1 MQVNEGLKAGDL
13 EGIVEKRFSVD
24 QYKSKMGEDKDI
36 CVLSF
41 VCSSAP
47 GAKDL
52 ENFCEKGYKKVMDAD
67 ATLKGNQVKMEQ
79 ALDTQAKYIE
89 KQKQDFEAI
98 MKANQEVNKLVG
110 NLKKDIDDLDKRF
123 NKGTRDLG
131 KTAMERP
138 DAMERIVNKASD
150 KALRCVEIAGGAK
163 LTEAEKTATKKSE
176 INSECPAIANPA
188 YKPYNE

>member
-1 MQVNEGLKAGDL
+1 MFGLFGSVKMIFTIIMVIGLSGGVSYVYKLKAG
-13 EGIVEKRFSVD
+13 
-24 QYKSKMGEDKDI
+24 
-36 CVLSF
+36 
-41 VCSSAP
+41 
-47 GAKDL
+47 
-52 ENFCEKGYKKVMDAD
+52 N
-67 ATLKGNQVKMEQ
+67 ATLKSNQVKMEQ
-79 ALDTQAKYIE
+79 ALDAQAKYIE
-89 KQKQDFEAI
+89 QQKKDFEAI

-163 LTEAEKTATKKSE
+163 LTEAEIKATKKSE
-176 INSECPAIANPA
+176 INSECPAIANPN
-188 YKPYNE
+188 YKPYND

>member
-1 MQVNEGLKAGDL
+1 MFGLFGQVKMVFTIIMLLGLAGA
-13 EGIVEKRFSVD
+13 GA
-24 QYKSKMGEDKDI
+24 Y
-36 CVLSF
+36 VLKLRGDN
-41 VCSSAP
+41 AI
-47 GAKDL
+47 
-52 ENFCEKGYKKVMDAD
+52 
-67 ATLKGNQVKMEQ
+67 LKGNQAKMEQ
-79 ALDTQAKYIE
+79 ALETQTKFIE
-89 KQKQDFEAI
+89 QQKKDYEAI
-98 MKANQEVNKLVG
+98 LKANQEVNKLVG

-138 DAMERIVNKASD
+138 EAMERIINKASD

-176 INSECPAIANPA
+176 INSECPSIANPA

>member
-1 MQVNEGLKAGDL
+1 MFGLFGSVKMIFTIIIVIGLSGGVSYVYKLKAD
-13 EGIVEKRFSVD
+13 
-24 QYKSKMGEDKDI
+24 
-36 CVLSF
+36 
-41 VCSSAP
+41 
-47 GAKDL
+47 
-52 ENFCEKGYKKVMDAD
+52 N
-67 ATLKGNQVKMEQ
+67 ATLKGNQIKMEQ

-131 KTAMERP
+131 KTAIERP

-163 LTEAEKTATKKSE
+163 LTEEEKTATKKSE

>member
-1 MQVNEGLKAGDL
+1 MFGLFGQVKMVFTIIMLLGLAGA
-13 EGIVEKRFSVD
+13 GA
-24 QYKSKMGEDKDI
+24 Y
-36 CVLSF
+36 VLKLRGDN
-41 VCSSAP
+41 AI
-47 GAKDL
+47 
-52 ENFCEKGYKKVMDAD
+52 
-67 ATLKGNQVKMEQ
+67 LKGNQVKMEQ
-79 ALDTQAKYIE
+79 ALETQTKFIE
-89 KQKQDFEAI
+89 QQKKDYEAI
-98 MKANQEVNKLVG
+98 LKANQEVNKLVG

-131 KTAMERP
+131 KTALERP
-138 DAMERIVNKASD
+138 EAMERIINKASD

>member
-1 MQVNEGLKAGDL
+1 MFGLFGQVKMVFTIIMLLGLAGA
-13 EGIVEKRFSVD
+13 SA
-24 QYKSKMGEDKDI
+24 Y
-36 CVLSF
+36 VLKLRGDN
-41 VCSSAP
+41 AI
-47 GAKDL
+47 
-52 ENFCEKGYKKVMDAD
+52 
-67 ATLKGNQVKMEQ
+67 LKGNQVKMEQ
-79 ALDTQAKYIE
+79 ALEQQTKFIE
-89 KQKQDFEAI
+89 QQKKDYEAI
-98 MKANQEVNKLVG
+98 LKANQEVNKLVG

-138 DAMERIVNKASD
+138 EAMERIVNKASD

>member
-1 MQVNEGLKAGDL
+1 MFGLFGQVKMVFTIIMLLGLAGA
-13 EGIVEKRFSVD
+13 GA
-24 QYKSKMGEDKDI
+24 Y
-36 CVLSF
+36 VLKLRGDN
-41 VCSSAP
+41 AI
-47 GAKDL
+47 
-52 ENFCEKGYKKVMDAD
+52 
-67 ATLKGNQVKMEQ
+67 LKGNQVKMEQ
-79 ALDTQAKYIE
+79 ALETQTKFIE
-89 KQKQDFEAI
+89 QQKKDYEAI
-98 MKANQEVNKLVG
+98 LKANQEVNKLVG

-131 KTAMERP
+131 KTAIERP
-138 DAMERIVNKASD
+138 EAMERIINKASD

>member
-1 MQVNEGLKAGDL
+1 MFGLFGQVKMVFTIIVLLGLAGA
-13 EGIVEKRFSVD
+13 GA
-24 QYKSKMGEDKDI
+24 Y
-36 CVLSF
+36 VLKLRGDN
-41 VCSSAP
+41 AI
-47 GAKDL
+47 
-52 ENFCEKGYKKVMDAD
+52 
-67 ATLKGNQVKMEQ
+67 LKGNQVKMEQ
-79 ALDTQAKYIE
+79 ALETQTKFIE
-89 KQKQDFEAI
+89 QQKKDYEAI
-98 MKANQEVNKLVG
+98 LKANQEVNKLVG

-138 DAMERIVNKASD
+138 EAMERIVNKASD

-163 LTEAEKTATKKSE
+163 LTEAENTATKKSE

>member
-1 MQVNEGLKAGDL
+1 MFGLFGSVKMIFTIIIVIGLSGGVSYVYKLKAD
-13 EGIVEKRFSVD
+13 
-24 QYKSKMGEDKDI
+24 
-36 CVLSF
+36 
-41 VCSSAP
+41 
-47 GAKDL
+47 
-52 ENFCEKGYKKVMDAD
+52 N
-67 ATLKGNQVKMEQ
+67 ATLKGNQIKMEQ

>member
-1 MQVNEGLKAGDL
+1 MFGLFGQVKMVFTIIMLLGLAGA
-13 EGIVEKRFSVD
+13 GA
-24 QYKSKMGEDKDI
+24 Y
-36 CVLSF
+36 VLKLRGDN
-41 VCSSAP
+41 AI
-47 GAKDL
+47 
-52 ENFCEKGYKKVMDAD
+52 
-67 ATLKGNQVKMEQ
+67 LKGNQVKMEM
-79 ALDTQAKYIE
+79 ALEQQTKFIE
-89 KQKQDFEAI
+89 QQKKDYEAI
-98 MKANQEVNKLVG
+98 LKANQEVNKLVG

-138 DAMERIVNKASD
+138 EAMERIVNKASD

-176 INSECPAIANPA
+176 INSECPAIANPN

>member
-1 MQVNEGLKAGDL
+1 MFGLFGQVKMVFTIIMLLGLAGA
-13 EGIVEKRFSVD
+13 GA
-24 QYKSKMGEDKDI
+24 Y
-36 CVLSF
+36 VLKLRGDN
-41 VCSSAP
+41 AI
-47 GAKDL
+47 
-52 ENFCEKGYKKVMDAD
+52 
-67 ATLKGNQVKMEQ
+67 LKGNQVKMEM
-79 ALDTQAKYIE
+79 ALEQQTKFIE
-89 KQKQDFEAI
+89 QQKKDYEAI
-98 MKANQEVNKLVG
+98 LKANQEVNKLVG

-138 DAMERIVNKASD
+138 EAMERIVNKASD

-176 INSECPAIANPA
+176 INSECPSIANPA

>member
-1 MQVNEGLKAGDL
+1 MFGLFGQVKMVFTIIMLLGLAGA
-13 EGIVEKRFSVD
+13 GA
-24 QYKSKMGEDKDI
+24 Y
-36 CVLSF
+36 VLKLRGDN
-41 VCSSAP
+41 AI
-47 GAKDL
+47 
-52 ENFCEKGYKKVMDAD
+52 
-67 ATLKGNQVKMEQ
+67 LKGNQVKMEM
-79 ALDTQAKYIE
+79 ALEQQTKFIE
-89 KQKQDFEAI
+89 QQKKDYEAI
-98 MKANQEVNKLVG
+98 LKANQEVNKLVG

-138 DAMERIVNKASD
+138 EAMERIVNKASD
-150 KALRCVEIAGGAK
+150 KALRCVEIAGGSK

>member
-1 MQVNEGLKAGDL
+1 MFGLFGQVKMVFTIIMLLGVAGAGAYVLKLRGDNA
-13 EGIVEKRFSVD
+13 I
-24 QYKSKMGEDKDI
+24 
-36 CVLSF
+36 
-41 VCSSAP
+41 
-47 GAKDL
+47 
-52 ENFCEKGYKKVMDAD
+52 
-67 ATLKGNQVKMEQ
+67 LKGNQVKMEQ
-79 ALDTQAKYIE
+79 ALETQTKFIE
-89 KQKQDFEAI
+89 QQKKDFEAI
-98 MKANQEVNKLVG
+98 LKANQEVNKLVG

-131 KTAMERP
+131 KTAIERP

-150 KALRCVEIAGGAK
+150 KALRCVENAGGAK

>member
-1 MQVNEGLKAGDL
+1 MFGLFGQVKMVFTIIMLLGVAGAGAYVLKLRGDNA
-13 EGIVEKRFSVD
+13 I
-24 QYKSKMGEDKDI
+24 
-36 CVLSF
+36 
-41 VCSSAP
+41 
-47 GAKDL
+47 
-52 ENFCEKGYKKVMDAD
+52 
-67 ATLKGNQVKMEQ
+67 LKGNQVKMEQ
-79 ALDTQAKYIE
+79 ALETQTKFIE
-89 KQKQDFEAI
+89 QQKKDFEAI
-98 MKANQEVNKLVG
+98 LKANQEVNKLVG

-131 KTAMERP
+131 KTAIERP

-176 INSECPAIANPA
+176 INSECPSIANPA

>member
-1 MQVNEGLKAGDL
+1 MFGLFGQVKMVFTIIMLLGLAGA
-13 EGIVEKRFSVD
+13 GA
-24 QYKSKMGEDKDI
+24 Y
-36 CVLSF
+36 VLKLRGDN
-41 VCSSAP
+41 AI
-47 GAKDL
+47 
-52 ENFCEKGYKKVMDAD
+52 
-67 ATLKGNQVKMEQ
+67 LKGNQVKMEM
-79 ALDTQAKYIE
+79 ALEQQTKYIE
-89 KQKQDFEAI
+89 QQKKDYEAI
-98 MKANQEVNKLVG
+98 LKANQEVNKLVG

-138 DAMERIVNKASD
+138 EAMERIINKASD

-176 INSECPAIANPA
+176 INSECPSIANPA

>member
-1 MQVNEGLKAGDL
+1 MFGLFGQVKMVFTIIMLLGVAGAGAYVLKLRGDNA
-13 EGIVEKRFSVD
+13 I
-24 QYKSKMGEDKDI
+24 
-36 CVLSF
+36 
-41 VCSSAP
+41 
-47 GAKDL
+47 
-52 ENFCEKGYKKVMDAD
+52 
-67 ATLKGNQVKMEQ
+67 LKGNQVKMEQ
-79 ALDTQAKYIE
+79 ALETQTKFIE
-89 KQKQDFEAI
+89 QQKKDYEAI
-98 MKANQEVNKLVG
+98 LKANQEVNKLVG

-131 KTAMERP
+131 KTALERP
-138 DAMERIVNKASD
+138 EAMERIINKASD

>member
-1 MQVNEGLKAGDL
+1 MFGLFGQVKMVFTIIMLLGVAGAGAYVLKLRGDNA
-13 EGIVEKRFSVD
+13 I
-24 QYKSKMGEDKDI
+24 
-36 CVLSF
+36 
-41 VCSSAP
+41 
-47 GAKDL
+47 
-52 ENFCEKGYKKVMDAD
+52 
-67 ATLKGNQVKMEQ
+67 LKGNQVKMEQ
-79 ALDTQAKYIE
+79 ALETQTKFIE
-89 KQKQDFEAI
+89 QQKKDFEAI
-98 MKANQEVNKLVG
+98 LKANQEVNKLVG
-110 NLKKDIDDLDKRF
+110 ALKKDIDDLDKRF

-138 DAMERIVNKASD
+138 EAMERIVNKASD

>member
-1 MQVNEGLKAGDL
+1 MFGLFGSVKMIFTIIIVVGLSGGVSYVYKLKAD
-13 EGIVEKRFSVD
+13 
-24 QYKSKMGEDKDI
+24 
-36 CVLSF
+36 
-41 VCSSAP
+41 
-47 GAKDL
+47 
-52 ENFCEKGYKKVMDAD
+52 N
-67 ATLKGNQVKMEQ
+67 ATLKSNQVKMEQ

-138 DAMERIVNKASD
+138 EAMERIVNKASD

>member
-1 MQVNEGLKAGDL
+1 MFGLFGQVKMVFTIIVLLGLAGA
-13 EGIVEKRFSVD
+13 GA
-24 QYKSKMGEDKDI
+24 Y
-36 CVLSF
+36 VLKLRGDN
-41 VCSSAP
+41 AI
-47 GAKDL
+47 
-52 ENFCEKGYKKVMDAD
+52 
-67 ATLKGNQVKMEQ
+67 LKGNQVKMEQ
-79 ALDTQAKYIE
+79 ALETQTKFIE
-89 KQKQDFEAI
+89 QQKKDYEAI
-98 MKANQEVNKLVG
+98 LKANQEVNKLVG

-131 KTAMERP
+131 KTALERP
-138 DAMERIVNKASD
+138 EAMERIVNKASD

>member
-1 MQVNEGLKAGDL
+1 MIFTIIIVIGLSGGVSYVYKLKAD
-13 EGIVEKRFSVD
+13 
-24 QYKSKMGEDKDI
+24 
-36 CVLSF
+36 
-41 VCSSAP
+41 
-47 GAKDL
+47 
-52 ENFCEKGYKKVMDAD
+52 N
-67 ATLKGNQVKMEQ
+67 ATLKGNQVKMVQ

>member
-1 MQVNEGLKAGDL
+1 MFGLFGQVKMVFTIIMLLGLAGA
-13 EGIVEKRFSVD
+13 GA
-24 QYKSKMGEDKDI
+24 Y
-36 CVLSF
+36 VLKLRGDN
-41 VCSSAP
+41 AI
-47 GAKDL
+47 
-52 ENFCEKGYKKVMDAD
+52 
-67 ATLKGNQVKMEQ
+67 LKGNQVKMEQ
-79 ALDTQAKYIE
+79 ALDAQTKYIE
-89 KQKQDFEAI
+89 QQKKDYEAI
-98 MKANQEVNKLVG
+98 LKANQEVNKLVG

-138 DAMERIVNKASD
+138 EAMERIINKASD

>member
-1 MQVNEGLKAGDL
+1 MFGLFGQVKMVFTIIMLLGLAGA
-13 EGIVEKRFSVD
+13 GA
-24 QYKSKMGEDKDI
+24 Y
-36 CVLSF
+36 VLKLRGDN
-41 VCSSAP
+41 AI
-47 GAKDL
+47 
-52 ENFCEKGYKKVMDAD
+52 
-67 ATLKGNQVKMEQ
+67 LKGNQVKMEM
-79 ALDTQAKYIE
+79 ALETQTKFIE
-89 KQKQDFEAI
+89 QQKKDYEAI
-98 MKANQEVNKLVG
+98 LKANQEVNKLVG

-138 DAMERIVNKASD
+138 EAMERIVNKASD